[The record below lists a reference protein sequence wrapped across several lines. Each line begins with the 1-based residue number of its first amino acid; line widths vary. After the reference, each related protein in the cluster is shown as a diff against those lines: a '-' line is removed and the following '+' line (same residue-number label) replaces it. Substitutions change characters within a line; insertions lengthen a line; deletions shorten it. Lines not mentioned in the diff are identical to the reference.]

1 MTVNL
6 STALVYD
13 LEMLPN
19 VFLCCMSPLYGDGY
33 DIYEISEFRDDRAAL
48 MQRLNYIHQH
58 QIATIGFNNEGY
70 DYPLLHLLLS
80 LS

>member
-1 MTVNL
+1 MINL

-13 LEMLPN
+13 NECLPN
-19 VFLCCMSPLYGDGY
+19 VFTVCMSPLYGDHY